1 MSTEQKPKQ
10 AELSSNSVTATDG
23 RRRVLL
29 QEERLTQKTV
39 SKIQQKTNK
48 NTLRAPTA
56 PRSTPRQLVSPIL
69 LKDTA
74 SNRRPA
80 RLLHGLNKTKKRGE
94 SLNPP
99 VMLWAEPVS
108 IPPSLLYHGGCF
120 WTAAPHR
127 PAHLAPADR
136 GTHEHQRK
144 KNHVCFCLND
154 LISLKHE
161 TLITSPGSVLCLRIV
176 SLVSPP
182 SQFLLR
188 LRPHVQL
195 GKKKKDLRPH
205 LNTKNEVKRCEE
217 HATAAG
223 GDIMQTVSTR
233 WPIRSL

>member
-23 RRRVLL
+23 PRRVLL
-29 QEERLTQKTV
+29 QEERLTQKSV

-136 GTHEHQRK
+136 GTHEHQRN

-195 GKKKKDLRPH
+195 GKKKKKRICVH
-205 LNTKNEVKRCEE
+205 IETQKTKSNAVKNTPQQPV
-217 HATAAG
+217 A
-223 GDIMQTVSTR
+223 I
-233 WPIRSL
+233 

>member
-10 AELSSNSVTATDG
+10 AELSSNSVTATAG
-23 RRRVLL
+23 PRRVLL
-29 QEERLTQKTV
+29 QEERLTQKSV

-56 PRSTPRQLVSPIL
+56 PRSTPRQSHFAQRYSIEPPTRP
-69 LKDTA
+69 TA
-74 SNRRPA
+74 TRAKKN
-80 RLLHGLNKTKKRGE
+80 KKRGE

-136 GTHEHQRK
+136 GTHEHQRN

-195 GKKKKDLRPH
+195 GKKKKKGSASTSKH
-205 LNTKNEVKRCEE
+205 KKRS
-217 HATAAG
+217 
-223 GDIMQTVSTR
+223 QT
-233 WPIRSL
+233 L

>member
-23 RRRVLL
+23 PRRVLL
-29 QEERLTQKTV
+29 QEERLTQKSV

-108 IPPSLLYHGGCF
+108 IPPALPPLPWWMFLDRSSSP
-120 WTAAPHR
+120 TR
-127 PAHLAPADR
+127 PPR
-136 GTHEHQRK
+136 SCGQRDTRTSK
-144 KNHVCFCLND
+144 KQESCL
-154 LISLKHE
+154 
-161 TLITSPGSVLCLRIV
+161 
-176 SLVSPP
+176 
-182 SQFLLR
+182 FLFKR
-188 LRPHVQL
+188 L
-195 GKKKKDLRPH
+195 D
-205 LNTKNEVKRCEE
+205 
-217 HATAAG
+217 
-223 GDIMQTVSTR
+223 
-233 WPIRSL
+233 